1 MKKILILLV
10 FAAAVAAGVGYFFKD
25 SIVERE
31 SEYVIG
37 LKSEASKM
45 FPSDSEKQKQ
55 WVTDNINYK
64 SRLDSLPYDKTSGDY
79 KKVLELAEKAHPGDF
94 SQRYDF
100 VVSRMIAVEGLKN
113 LATRVDLG
121 DKEYEI
127 VRRMAAKSSDDF
139 QRQLEHANELYAIIS
154 EIKKQ
159 NDGQGITPQE
169 FAKLYGNFIKDFEA
183 SPKTS
188 AAMASQS
195 IEAIRNFNF
204 TEYPEKFNGV
214 KELIKSK
221 YESPVERLKALRSV
235 LEGNLE
241 PLGLSDEKVYCS
253 VEDWKN
259 SKDPAI
265 KSIFES
271 SVYFARVGDID
282 LPVFFVSLNGKNFFV
297 TSAKIL
303 ENGIKDIEIKKGDE
317 TLKCSLAK
325 YGIYNYGVVLVPDK
339 IPTATPLNANNVKSS
354 FDKLQILGK
363 NLLNMDVNDTFVPM
377 AADGSK
383 VSMYSSEVPQIISH
397 SSIVWDDSPD
407 SFVAF
412 KAGGTFVLD
421 EDKISMTVAEKD
433 ALFAESEKMFPGLE
447 KNINACKRMPLS
459 QFLYEPCFLRIPAI
473 AANPTVNLKDE
484 EKNLALLN
492 TLARQNRAMIKA
504 LAKNEFAYMIGE
516 EFSKEYPEISNAAKL
531 RAKIFMGDRKISR
544 VNFNRAYVQHLREMS
559 NILNQSLVV
568 LDSKKSVIYPLY
580 FQREMEIRKALVNT
594 FWNILKAR
602 NLSIENVVYK
612 DLAGG
617 FDANYYTPP
626 KKQ

>member
-25 SIVERE
+25 SIVEKE

-55 WVTDNINYK
+55 WVADNINYK

-79 KKVLELAEKAHPGDF
+79 KKVLELAEKAYPGDF

-169 FAKLYGNFIKDFEA
+169 FAKLYGKFIKDFEA

-265 KSIFES
+265 KSIFEN

-282 LPVFFVSLNGKNFFV
+282 LPVFFVSLNRKNFFV

-325 YGIYNYGVVLVPDK
+325 YGIYNYGVVLAPDK

-383 VSMYSSEVPQIISH
+383 VSMFRRMRYY
-397 SSIVWDDSPD
+397 
-407 SFVAF
+407 
-412 KAGGTFVLD
+412 LRN
-421 EDKISMTVAEKD
+421 
-433 ALFAESEKMFPGLE
+433 FA
-447 KNINACKRMPLS
+447 
-459 QFLYEPCFLRIPAI
+459 
-473 AANPTVNLKDE
+473 
-484 EKNLALLN
+484 
-492 TLARQNRAMIKA
+492 
-504 LAKNEFAYMIGE
+504 
-516 EFSKEYPEISNAAKL
+516 
-531 RAKIFMGDRKISR
+531 
-544 VNFNRAYVQHLREMS
+544 
-559 NILNQSLVV
+559 
-568 LDSKKSVIYPLY
+568 
-580 FQREMEIRKALVNT
+580 
-594 FWNILKAR
+594 
-602 NLSIENVVYK
+602 
-612 DLAGG
+612 
-617 FDANYYTPP
+617 
-626 KKQ
+626 

>member
-1 MKKILILLV
+1 
-10 FAAAVAAGVGYFFKD
+10 
-25 SIVERE
+25 
-31 SEYVIG
+31 
-37 LKSEASKM
+37 
-45 FPSDSEKQKQ
+45 
-55 WVTDNINYK
+55 
-64 SRLDSLPYDKTSGDY
+64 
-79 KKVLELAEKAHPGDF
+79 
-94 SQRYDF
+94 
-100 VVSRMIAVEGLKN
+100 
-113 LATRVDLG
+113 
-121 DKEYEI
+121 
-127 VRRMAAKSSDDF
+127 
-139 QRQLEHANELYAIIS
+139 
-154 EIKKQ
+154 
-159 NDGQGITPQE
+159 
-169 FAKLYGNFIKDFEA
+169 
-183 SPKTS
+183 
-188 AAMASQS
+188 
-195 IEAIRNFNF
+195 
-204 TEYPEKFNGV
+204 FNGV

-265 KSIFES
+265 KSIFEN

-325 YGIYNYGVVLVPDK
+325 YGIYNYGVVLAPDK

-377 AADGSK
+377 AADDQSFNVFK
-383 VSMYSSEVPQIISH
+383 RSSADNIA
-397 SSIVWDDSPD
+397 
-407 SFVAF
+407 FVYCMGRF
-412 KAGGTFVLD
+412 SRFVCGVQGRRNPVLD

-433 ALFAESEKMFPGLE
+433 ALFAESEKCFLFGE
-447 KNINACKRMPLS
+447 NINACKRMPLS

-473 AANPTVNLKDE
+473 AANPTVNLKEE

-568 LDSKKSVIYPLY
+568 LDSKKSAIYPLY

-617 FDANYYTPP
+617 FDANYYTPQKAIDLRFCALVKLP
-626 KKQ
+626 HIRLKIIDKCMVGYAVGFLTQYLL